1 MHARDGGW
9 ERARALSIVVF
20 RIFCC
25 AAKYCC
31 VDVAENFDGSR
42 LTLDV
47 QLQSKCH
54 TCSVSSSI
62 SQILTAQLRLQHS
75 LYISTVTTL
84 LIDCLCAVQKPNDH
98 AYSFCR
104 YTRFYR
110 FGSRTLTSFRST
122 RHLSRM
128 TFSCCVYRCDAAPP
142 FYSSEVLPRQRVPSY
157 RSSPMVLYRHSV
169 PRLFIFYQI
178 YSECGSKFPLSTA
191 RVLAR
196 LVLSLAHGPRQFSQ
210 PVAIT
215 CMPQYIRVFVFVF
228 FLSEQG
234 NTCQIRV
241 CSLERRGA
249 PHALH

>member
-1 MHARDGGW
+1 MGA
-9 ERARALSIVVF
+9 RARARSIVVF

-31 VDVAENFDGSR
+31 VDVVENFDGSR

-62 SQILTAQLRLQHS
+62 SQIPTAQLRSQHS
-75 LYISTVTTL
+75 LHISTVTTL

-104 YTRFYR
+104 CTRFYR

-157 RSSPMVLYRHSV
+157 RSSPMVLYRHGV
-169 PRLFIFYQI
+169 PRLFIFYQK
-178 YSECGSKFPLSTA
+178 YSECGSIFLLALTA
-191 RVLAR
+191 RVLAC
-196 LVLSLAHGPRQFSQ
+196 LN
-210 PVAIT
+210 I
-215 CMPQYIRVFVFVF
+215 YVFL
-228 FLSEQG
+228 FLTFCL
-234 NTCQIRV
+234 NK
-241 CSLERRGA
+241 
-249 PHALH
+249 